1 MSRKE
6 IFGIDQGVLLHPIDY
21 LVMLRHCKSVSAPV
35 VDTGIAVDPLL
46 VNYIV

>member
-6 IFGIDQGVLLHPIDY
+6 IFGINRGVLLHLIDY

-35 VDTGIAVDPLL
+35 VDTGIAVDSLL
-46 VNYIV
+46 VNYIA